1 MAKDLFGN
9 RGKSRLETTV
19 WAIQLLLLLV
29 GIISIV
35 LVLKTAVIPYSF
47 SKVSTLPQL
56 CLSLKFWLSPPYIYI
71 IINFIIVF
79 IAVSSTFH
87 RPRVNEDQHNDYGGE
102 YADPRLQ
109 QHSDGDF
116 GGALQHPIRTPP
128 SPESPS
134 LEEINNEVDVDFLF
148 SPPVSEPNSPLPNL
162 DTPKIV
168 SPKRMKNVKAQQI
181 PASPEH
187 IKHILIS
194 EQPVTKG
201 HDKEFETTE
210 HILVTE
216 ESVTKGHDEEF
227 ETMEK
232 NLVTDESVTKGHDE
246 DFETMEAT
254 WEAII
259 EARKSPPKKELKKI
273 ESWNAPPVVTAPTR
287 RKDMRKLETFNDSLL
302 ERQRG
307 GLRRDV
313 SIGHAELNSR
323 VEAFISKFNM
333 DMRLQR
339 QESDQRFLEMI
350 NR

>member
-1 MAKDLFGN
+1 MLMAIFLMAKDLFGN
-9 RGKSRLETTV
+9 RGKSRLETVV

-71 IINFIIVF
+71 LINFIIVF

-87 RPRVNEDQHNDYGGE
+87 RPRVNQDQHTSYGAQH
-102 YADPRLQ
+102 ADPRLQ
-109 QHSDGDF
+109 HDDDGDY
-116 GGALQHPIRTPP
+116 GRALQHPAPTP
-128 SPESPS
+128 PESPS
-134 LEEINNEVDVDFLF
+134 SEEINNDGDVDFHF
-148 SPPVSEPNSPLPNL
+148 SHQIPQTTSPLPNL
-162 DTPKIV
+162 ETPNIV
-168 SPKRMKNVKAQQI
+168 SWDKTTNEEVEHI
-181 PASPEH
+181 PSSPEH
-187 IKHILIS
+187 IK
-194 EQPVTKG
+194 
-201 HDKEFETTE
+201 

-216 ESVTKGHDEEF
+216 ESVTKGHD
-227 ETMEK
+227 
-232 NLVTDESVTKGHDE
+232 DDS
-246 DFETMEAT
+246 ETMEAT
-254 WEAII
+254 WEAIV
-259 EARKSPPKKELKKI
+259 EARQSPPRKELKKI
-273 ESWNAPPVVTAPTR
+273 ETWNAPPVIVAPTR
-287 RKDMRKLETFNDSLL
+287 RKVMRKIETFNESLL

>member
-1 MAKDLFGN
+1 METFFMAKDLFGN
-9 RGKSRLETTV
+9 RGKSKLETTV

-29 GIISIV
+29 GIITIV
-35 LVLKTAVIPYSF
+35 LVFKTAVIPYSF

-102 YADPRLQ
+102 YAGTRLHQENDGDYGDDSLQ
-109 QHSDGDF
+109 QLLSE
-116 GGALQHPIRTPP
+116 P
-128 SPESPS
+128 PESPS
-134 LEEINNEVDVDFLF
+134 FKKMNENDDVDFHF
-148 SPPVSEPNSPLPNL
+148 SPEIHETKSSLPDL
-162 DTPKIV
+162 DTPKIA
-168 SPKRMKNVKAQQI
+168 SSDKTTNKEAHHI
-181 PASPEH
+181 PTSPEC
-187 IKHILIS
+187 IKHVLLT
-194 EQPVTKG
+194 EQ
-201 HDKEFETTE
+201 
-210 HILVTE
+210 LVI
-216 ESVTKGHDEEF
+216 
-227 ETMEK
+227 K
-232 NLVTDESVTKGHDE
+232 NSTE
-246 DFETMEAT
+246 DFDTMEAT

-259 EARKSPPKKELKKI
+259 EAGKSPKNELKKM
-273 ESWNAPPVVTAPTR
+273 ETWNAPPVVVAATK
-287 RKDMRKLETFNDSLL
+287 RKEMKKYETFNESVL

-323 VEAFISKFNM
+323 VEAFISKFNK

>member
-1 MAKDLFGN
+1 MVIFLMAKDLFGN

-19 WAIQLLLLLV
+19 WAIQLLLFLV
-29 GIISIV
+29 GIITIV

-47 SKVSTLPQL
+47 SKVSTLPQIW
-56 CLSLKFWLSPPYIYI
+56 LSLRFWLSPPYIYI
-71 IINFIIVF
+71 VINFIIVF

-102 YADPRLQ
+102 YADPHLQ
-109 QHSDGDF
+109 QHDDGDYDSN
-116 GGALQHPIRTPP
+116 LHHPVATVT
-128 SPESPS
+128 ESPS
-134 LEEINNEVDVDFLF
+134 SEEINDDNNVDFHF
-148 SPPVSEPNSPLPNL
+148 SHQIPETSPLPNS
-162 DTPKIV
+162 DTRKIV
-168 SPKRMKNVKAQQI
+168 SSKKTTKEEAHHI
-181 PASPEH
+181 PSSPEH
-187 IKHILIS
+187 IKHIL
-194 EQPVTKG
+194 VTELSVAKG
-201 HDKEFETTE
+201 HDEEAHHFPSSPEHIK

-216 ESVTKGHDEEF
+216 ESV
-227 ETMEK
+227 
-232 NLVTDESVTKGHDE
+232 SKGHDE

-254 WEAII
+254 WEAIM
-259 EARKSPPKKELKKI
+259 EARNSPPKKELKKI
-273 ESWNAPPVVTAPTR
+273 ETWNATPVVVAPTR
-287 RKDMRKLETFNDSLL
+287 RKGMRKLETFNESLL

-339 QESDQRFLEMI
+339 QESDQRFLDMI